1 VTQVRRWERWP
12 LEITVKG
19 RRVGVDGCSPRSATS
34 TTQTDDP
41 RPAVALDI
49 HSPDRRHRSSFPRRY
64 ATGVGGVGYA
74 LVGLAATAHAG
85 R

>member
-1 VTQVRRWERWP
+1 MTDGIAGPTQGAQVARQHR
-12 LEITVKG
+12 LCGQVML
-19 RRVGVDGCSPRSATS
+19 S
-34 TTQTDDP
+34 TQTDDP

-64 ATGVGGVGYA
+64 ASVVGRAGYA
-74 LVGLAATAHAG
+74 LVGWAATAHAG

>member
-1 VTQVRRWERWP
+1 M
-12 LEITVKG
+12 L
-19 RRVGVDGCSPRSATS
+19 S
-34 TTQTDDP
+34 TQTDDP

-64 ATGVGGVGYA
+64 ASVVGGAGYA
-74 LVGLAATAHAG
+74 LVGWAATAHAG